1 MHKVMLSSL
10 VANENRSKFMAKLRI
25 KEIAQAKGMNQ
36 SRLQI
41 KSGVT
46 PPLLHRYWHNRIVEV
61 KLEALEKIAK
71 ALGVKPGDLIVSDE
85 DYMRENINPS
95 RAPQE

>member
-1 MHKVMLSSL
+1 M
-10 VANENRSKFMAKLRI
+10 MAKLRI
-25 KEIAQAKGMNQ
+25 KEIAQAQGINQ
-36 SRLQI
+36 SQLQI

-46 PPLLHRYWHNRIVEV
+46 PPLLHRYWHNRTVEV

-85 DYMRENINPS
+85 DYQIDDAQPTS
-95 RAPQE
+95 APPKEE